1 MLGARKNQAPNELQ
15 KGRLRS
21 EKSMFGFEPTE
32 EQKMLI
38 EAVHRYAENDLRAAA
53 HEADESGE
61 LPVDLIEKGWELGVL
76 QASVPE
82 RYGGFGE
89 RSAVTGALAAEEL
102 AWGDLSGALAVMAP
116 GGYALSVL
124 LAGSEEQKSSLIP
137 PVIEAEWKPYVS
149 AFVESDFDFYPGD
162 MRTTA
167 TADNGDYLISG
178 RKAHVPYGE
187 RAEDL
192 LTFANLDGQIEAFT
206 VPTDTKGVEVGERE
220 MLLGIQALPT
230 FPVVYDKVR
239 VPASARLEGIDA
251 PQILASF
258 NVATAALAIGLSRAA
273 YEYALEYAKD
283 REAFGAPIAQKQAIA
298 FMLAEMATEL
308 DGARLMVWE
317 AAWEI
322 DQGDDASR
330 TAYLALTNA
339 SETAMMV
346 SDRAVQILGGH
357 GYIREHPVER
367 WMRNARG
374 LSTFAGMA
382 MV

>member
-1 MLGARKNQAPNELQ
+1 
-15 KGRLRS
+15 
-21 EKSMFGFEPTE
+21 MFGFEPTE
-32 EQKMLI
+32 EQKKLI

-61 LPVDLIEKGWELGVL
+61 LPVDLIKKGWDLGVL

-82 RYGGFGE
+82 SYGGFGE

-102 AWGDLSGALAVMAP
+102 AWGDLGGALAIMAP

-137 PVIEAEWKPYVS
+137 PVIEADWKPYVS
-149 AFVESDFDFYPGD
+149 AFVEPDYDFYPGD

-167 TADNGDYLISG
+167 TADNGDYLITG
-178 RKAHVPYGE
+178 RKAHVSYGE
-187 RAEDL
+187 SAEGL
-192 LTFANLDGQIEAFT
+192 LTFANLEGQIEAFA
-206 VPTDTKGVEVGERE
+206 VPIDTKGVEVGERE
-220 MLLGIQALPT
+220 QLLGIQALPT
-230 FPVVYDKVR
+230 FPIVFDKVR
-239 VPASARLEGIDA
+239 VSASARLKGIDA
-251 PQILASF
+251 PQVLASF
-258 NVATAALAIGLSRAA
+258 NVATAALAVGLSRAA

-283 REAFGAPIAQKQAIA
+283 REAFGGPIAQRQAIA
-298 FMLAEMATEL
+298 FMLAEMATEI

-322 DQGDDASR
+322 DQGKEASK

-339 SETAMMV
+339 SDTSMMV

>member
-1 MLGARKNQAPNELQ
+1 
-15 KGRLRS
+15 
-21 EKSMFGFEPTE
+21 MFGFEPTE
-32 EQKMLI
+32 EQKMLV

-82 RYGGFGE
+82 SYGGFGE

-124 LAGSEEQKSSLIP
+124 LAGSEDQKSGLIP
-137 PVIEAEWKPYVS
+137 PVIEANWKPYVT
-149 AFVESDFDFYPGD
+149 AFVEPDYDFYAGD

-167 TADNGDYLISG
+167 TANNGDYLITG
-178 RKAHVPYGE
+178 RKARVPYGDG
-187 RAEDL
+187 AEGL

-206 VPTDTKGVEVGERE
+206 VPTDAKGVEVGERE
-220 MLLGIQALPT
+220 QLLGIQALPT
-230 FPVVYDKVR
+230 FPVDYDKVR
-239 VPASARLEGIDA
+239 VPASARLEGMD
-251 PQILASF
+251 PSQVLASF
-258 NVATAALAIGLSRAA
+258 NVATGALAVGLSRAA
-273 YEYALEYAKD
+273 YEYALDYAKD

-298 FMLAEMATEL
+298 FMLAEMATEI

-322 DQGDDASR
+322 DQGENAST
-330 TAYLALTNA
+330 TAYVALTNA
-339 SETAMMV
+339 SDTAMMV